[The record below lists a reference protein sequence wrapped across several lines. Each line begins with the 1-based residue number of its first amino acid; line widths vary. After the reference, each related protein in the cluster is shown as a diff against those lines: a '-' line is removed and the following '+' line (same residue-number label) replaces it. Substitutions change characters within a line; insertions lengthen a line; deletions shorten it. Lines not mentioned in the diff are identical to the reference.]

1 MSNMTHQNSFL
12 RFKLIYTI
20 LLFASIAF
28 SLHSFFKPGIVA
40 PQYPASLIRNSL
52 NEINGDKL
60 TSTSMTTL
68 ENDSTDRKPSALY
81 AYKYNSGSEIRASL
95 VRVKKR
101 DDFKIETYG
110 LLTKNL
116 DPIYIRNP
124 ISNISVPFSSS
135 GKIGSRDAIQT
146 CIIPHTTK
154 IEQADIRLQPLTTI
168 AENLKP
174 STSNFFYDKI
184 LGKKKTVEYTCL
196 VLTYLPVKNFSN
208 LANNSAEY
216 LNQVRNWQTI
226 VQSVQ
231 TALLK
236 I

>member
-1 MSNMTHQNSFL
+1 MSKMIPKNSIPSL
-12 RFKLIYTI
+12 RLIYTA
-20 LLFASIAF
+20 LLFASIVF
-28 SLHSFFKPGIVA
+28 SLHSLFKPGIEA
-40 PQYPASLIRNSL
+40 PQYPSSLIHNSL
-52 NEINGDKL
+52 KTIKGDTL

-68 ENDSTDRKPSALY
+68 QNDSTDRKPSPLY
-81 AYKYNSGSEIRASL
+81 TYKYKSGSEVRASL

-116 DPIYIRNP
+116 DPIYISNP
-124 ISNISVPFSSS
+124 VANIPVPFSSV
-135 GKIGSRDAIQT
+135 GKIESKDSIQT

-154 IEQADIRLQPLTTI
+154 IEQADIRLQPLTSI
-168 AENLKP
+168 VENLKP

-184 LGKKKTVEYTCL
+184 LGMKKPVEYSCL
-196 VLTYLPVKNFSN
+196 VLTYLPNQNFIN
-208 LANNSAEY
+208 PANRSAEY
-216 LNQVRNWQTI
+216 ADQVRIWQTI

-231 TALLK
+231 RALSK